1 MQAENRFAEE
11 PALFEHMFP
20 DLLKT
25 DAHKWFVAW
34 DGELKAIVET
44 LNDACTILNQQP
56 EDLDVMVREI
66 STEQLRLPLYLM
78 SAE

>member
-34 DGELKAIVET
+34 DGEIKGIFET
-44 LNDACTILNQQP
+44 YGEASNYIA
-56 EDLDVMVREI
+56 DVPRETDVLVHEI
-66 STEQLRLPLYLM
+66 TDEEVRLPLYFI
-78 SAE
+78 SA